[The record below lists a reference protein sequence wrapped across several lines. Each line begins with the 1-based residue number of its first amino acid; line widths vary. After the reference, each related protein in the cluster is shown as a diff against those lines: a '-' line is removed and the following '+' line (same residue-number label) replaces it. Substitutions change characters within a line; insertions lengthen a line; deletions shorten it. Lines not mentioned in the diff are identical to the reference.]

1 MKLALIKNNEIIE
14 RLNLEFPNEE
24 YYSQWLKEEKK
35 YSRNYK
41 PIEESEKPYI
51 DITEEIITTE
61 TKMATKVKIVHTKA
75 KRTLNKKV
83 KEEIISHYEAQ
94 IQEIENQCQKNI
106 QKISYQLEMQIISQ
120 IQYNNKRQEEREN
133 RLSLITPIQT
143 KIEDIENG

>member
-24 YYSQWLKEEKK
+24 YYSQWLQEEKK
-35 YSRNYK
+35 YGRNYK
-41 PIEESEKPYI
+41 PIEESEKPDI